1 MRENPDLPITM
12 KGAAYVLYHSG
23 IKQIADPEAFQ
34 LIENQIDRF
43 KGKFDRRL
51 TFGGLYGCLKTNGT
65 SMKMTDFFLDE
76 FRRIKDNLSNY
87 YKG

>member
-1 MRENPDLPITM
+1 MRENPDTPITM

-43 KGKFDRRL
+43 KGKFEKRL
-51 TFGGLYGCLKTNGT
+51 TFGGFYGCLKTNGV
-65 SMKMTDFFLDE
+65 SPKLMDFFFDE
-76 FRRIKDNLSNY
+76 FKRLKDNFS
-87 YKG
+87 K